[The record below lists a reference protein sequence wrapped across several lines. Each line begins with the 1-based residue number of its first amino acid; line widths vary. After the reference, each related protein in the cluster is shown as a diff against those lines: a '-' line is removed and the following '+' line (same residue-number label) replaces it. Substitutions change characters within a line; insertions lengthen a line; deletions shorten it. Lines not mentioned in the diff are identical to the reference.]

1 MFRGH
6 VGSGR
11 AVALGVVIALLLAVR
26 PAGGASLLDVMEVTH
41 CEQVVGDGEVAEL
54 RGDLDCA
61 APTTFPFSAEGVH
74 LSAGATLRMNGFAI
88 RGDGSGVGITCFG
101 PGEPNPAPCTL
112 EGPGE
117 IRGFWAAIN
126 GAGCALVARDLVM
139 TENSNGIVAAL
150 RCRLEATRI
159 VASDNTELG
168 IWATEVHGRDVD
180 ASRNGGPGVVASFD
194 IDVRRLRAIDNG
206 REGVRLARFRG
217 GDGRIVDSVVVRND
231 RLGQGFDIAAA
242 GRLRLVRTQC
252 GRSAKLRYRRHPET
266 NGYRPRVVG
275 SFGCAQD

>member
-1 MFRGH
+1 MRRAGLAALWLVLECGGRVDAADVTGCGH
-6 VGSGR
+6 
-11 AVALGVVIALLLAVR
+11 A
-26 PAGGASLLDVMEVTH
+26 
-41 CEQVVGDGEVAEL
+41 VGDGEVAEL
-54 RGDLDCA
+54 R
-61 APTTFPFSAEGVH
+61 
-74 LSAGATLRMNGFAI
+74 
-88 RGDGSGVGITCFG
+88 
-101 PGEPNPAPCTL
+101 
-112 EGPGE
+112 
-117 IRGFWAAIN
+117 
-126 GAGCALVARDLVM
+126 
-139 TENSNGIVAAL
+139 
-150 RCRLEATRI
+150 
-159 VASDNTELG
+159 

-180 ASRNGGPGVVASFD
+180 ASRNGGAGVVASFD